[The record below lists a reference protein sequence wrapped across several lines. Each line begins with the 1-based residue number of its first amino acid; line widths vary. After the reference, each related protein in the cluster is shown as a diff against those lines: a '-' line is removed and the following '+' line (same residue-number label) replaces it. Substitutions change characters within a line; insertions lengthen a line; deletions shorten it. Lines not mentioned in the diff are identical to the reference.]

1 VATKHTKTVDPPRTL
16 WIVLD
21 ARTGHPLFMVD
32 DPSKAD
38 LMNDEMIYRYTLD
51 TPKPRRANG

>member
-1 VATKHTKTVDPPRTL
+1 
-16 WIVLD
+16 
-21 ARTGHPLFMVD
+21 MVD